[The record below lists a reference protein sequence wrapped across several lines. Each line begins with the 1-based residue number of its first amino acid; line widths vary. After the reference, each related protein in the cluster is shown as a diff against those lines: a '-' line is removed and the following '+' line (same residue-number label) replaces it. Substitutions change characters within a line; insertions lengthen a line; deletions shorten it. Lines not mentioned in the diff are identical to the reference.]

1 MRTTRSSVGWR
12 SGNPIQR
19 CSIMS
24 TVYGNLRHCFGSDHD
39 NCDRYE
45 MDRNVGESQALLSV
59 LIIHTSTMS
68 SISVDLSLRTNV
80 AVTDQGIAWC

>member
-24 TVYGNLRHCFGSDHD
+24 TVYGNLRHCFGSDHEKLVLFHEHLHV
-39 NCDRYE
+39 RLPWQLV
-45 MDRNVGESQALLSV
+45 RAPVG
-59 LIIHTSTMS
+59 M
-68 SISVDLSLRTNV
+68 RTR
-80 AVTDQGIAWC
+80 ATR